1 MARIKTMIQAKLDI
15 NLMAQI
21 SNLTVEEIQ
30 LIIEEMDE
38 DTTDE
43 NL

>member
-1 MARIKTMIQAKLDI
+1 MIQAKLDI